1 MEIENE
7 LNELKEMIVQ
17 HIQSYDDFIAVKSKM
32 LDIIKHIEEQIV
44 INKNDL
50 NEDNHNNN
58 IDNKLVSSQE
68 DVYQKQ
74 IQNENVNKGN
84 INNSFKPVLNFNYDD
99 DGDFS
104 VNNNLFDTKQLS
116 SISNNHSFLQDN
128 QFNINTNSNCNN
140 NINNTPNVYEQNNNV
155 NAYNNIC
162 VNNLSQSTNY
172 MNQRNLNN
180 SLIGRDDQNDESKEE
195 NNYINN
201 TQPMNINDF
210 GKDEKYQKS
219 NYQINDKETMYTNPQ
234 IKDNIESYF
243 YNEPQPR
250 HQQPKTNT
258 SNNLFT
264 NSIKSNSEY
273 IPLNYSNINNEPQ
286 YEHNLF
292 NREINSYPQRNHF
305 NQFNLYVPSQ
315 PSFIPYPE
323 TVRLNTFSFPQTDEI
338 TINKV
343 NTIPNISKFPKT
355 KSKASRV
362 ADILMK
368 LNSNE
373 IQHNI
378 ITQMFSESIFDQLIS
393 PNVDNELIDQ
403 VDNILLEIEK
413 LEQEERFNLGIDNS
427 YSNNDNNILMNQL
440 LPKTQNKNYIND
452 QSIKNNNSNNK
463 VHKTSKNKNKNQFQ
477 KKIHLI
483 EKELIKKYPKTS
495 SNFYKSKS
503 CLQDKPKPEFDF
515 TQSLRQS
522 NKNLHLNGE
531 KTFVNYTSTSGGYF
545 DPSLQKGGDSVLART
560 TKRKNKQDEYRK
572 YVISPVKNYI
582 ESSNHNKLSLSAIN
596 KNNFI

>member
-17 HIQSYDDFIAVKSKM
+17 HIQSYDDFIAAKSKM

-50 NEDNHNNN
+50 NENNN

-128 QFNINTNSNCNN
+128 QFNINTNGNCNN

-172 MNQRNLNN
+172 MNQRHLNN

-201 TQPMNINDF
+201 TQPMNLNDF
-210 GKDEKYQKS
+210 GKEDKYQKS
-219 NYQINDKETMYTNPQ
+219 NYQMNDKEIMYTNPQ
-234 IKDNIESYF
+234 TKDNIESYF

-250 HQQPKTNT
+250 HQQLKTIG
-258 SNNLFT
+258 SNNLFA
-264 NSIKSNSEY
+264 NSVKSNSEY
-273 IPLNYSNINNEPQ
+273 IPLNY
-286 YEHNLF
+286 
-292 NREINSYPQRNHF
+292 REINSYPQRNHF
-305 NQFNLYVPSQ
+305 NQFNSYVPSQ

-343 NTIPNISKFPKT
+343 NTIPNISKLPKT

-427 YSNNDNNILMNQL
+427 YSNNDNNSLMNQF
-440 LPKTQNKNYIND
+440 LPKSQNKNYINE

-463 VHKTSKNKNKNQFQ
+463 VHKTSKNKNKNQVQ

-522 NKNLHLNGE
+522 NKNLRLNGE

-545 DPSLQKGGDSVLART
+545 DPSLQKGGDSVLSRT

>member
-17 HIQSYDDFIAVKSKM
+17 HIQSYDDFIAAKSKM

-50 NEDNHNNN
+50 NEDNYNNN

-128 QFNINTNSNCNN
+128 QFNINTNGNCNN

-172 MNQRNLNN
+172 MNQRHLNN

-201 TQPMNINDF
+201 TQPMNLNDF
-210 GKDEKYQKS
+210 GKEDKYQKS
-219 NYQINDKETMYTNPQ
+219 NYQMNDKEIMYTNPQ
-234 IKDNIESYF
+234 TKDNIESYF

-250 HQQPKTNT
+250 HQQLKTIG
-258 SNNLFT
+258 SNNLFA
-264 NSIKSNSEY
+264 NSVKSNSEY
-273 IPLNYSNINNEPQ
+273 IPLNY
-286 YEHNLF
+286 
-292 NREINSYPQRNHF
+292 REINSYPQRNHF
-305 NQFNLYVPSQ
+305 NQFNSYVPSQ

-343 NTIPNISKFPKT
+343 NTIPNISKLPKT

-427 YSNNDNNILMNQL
+427 YSNNDNNSLMNQF
-440 LPKTQNKNYIND
+440 LPKSQNKNYINE

-463 VHKTSKNKNKNQFQ
+463 VHKTSKNKNKNQVQ

-522 NKNLHLNGE
+522 NKNLRLNGE

-545 DPSLQKGGDSVLART
+545 DPSLQKGGDSVLSRT
-560 TKRKNKQDEYRK
+560 IKRKNKQDEYRK